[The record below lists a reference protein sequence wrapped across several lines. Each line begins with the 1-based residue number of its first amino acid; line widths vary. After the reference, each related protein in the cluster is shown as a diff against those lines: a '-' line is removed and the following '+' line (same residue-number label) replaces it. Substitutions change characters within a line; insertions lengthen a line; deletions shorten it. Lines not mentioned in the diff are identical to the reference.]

1 MNMRNNRRGFTLTEL
16 TIVLAVLA
24 IILTLVVSFTAMVSK
39 NTQISTARLEALQ
52 DIRVAESIIEN
63 FIEGKSS
70 ITFNVNAEETT
81 LTDNEKNTLTFNIAT
96 KTLALS
102 GGATLTLSR
111 VESITFDYNGD
122 NTDDYNGDNTE
133 GIIYC
138 TITYNVGNQ
147 NYDYTFC
154 VYSYAEVTQKEATDE
169 QG

>member
-39 NTQISTARLEALQ
+39 NTQVSTARFEALQ

-81 LTDNEKNTLTFNIAT
+81 LTLTDNENNTLTFDET
-96 KTLALS
+96 KKIGRAH
-102 GGATLTLSR
+102 
-111 VESITFDYNGD
+111 V
-122 NTDDYNGDNTE
+122 
-133 GIIYC
+133 
-138 TITYNVGNQ
+138 
-147 NYDYTFC
+147 
-154 VYSYAEVTQKEATDE
+154 
-169 QG
+169 